1 AARRPARADRLPVLL
16 RDRPLARVQ
25 DGRRAGRVGRPGQLR
40 RVALGPAVLPYLPL
54 HGRRHP
60 RQARARHVDGAPP
73 EREVQRPLVHARPA
87 LPPLGHAQPDRRALL
102 ALDLRRHAQRDDQPH
117 PDRLVPRQNAR
128 PVPGQPRL
136 RALVRHRRDH
146 LAGHALLDHD
156 AAGRHAGDPRPAL
169 RGRRD
174 RRRQRHAALP
184 LRHRAA
190 ARLRPRRHLPALDD
204 LDRQLDQLHLHPDA
218 RRPGRRDH
226 DVPDA
231 RLRRRRHRRAPDGD
245 GRRHLGAL
253 LPHLHRRDLLPH
265 QAHALLGGA
274 LVTTSASVR
283 LVRRL
288 VLVVGLGF
296 FTLWTLFPI
305 YWIVSTSL
313 KPNAEI
319 YGDAALWPRSLTF
332 IHFDEIFNQT
342 RFGTY
347 FRNSLEVSV
356 LTTVCAMAIGV
367 LAAYAL
373 TRLTFTGRTFVAR
386 SVIVTYL
393 VPGSLLF
400 IPVFQLAYTL
410 GLTDKALG
418 LVVVYLIGTVP
429 FCTWLAISYFN

>member
-1 AARRPARADRLPVLL
+1 M
-16 RDRPLARVQ
+16 
-25 DGRRAGRVGRPGQLR
+25 
-40 RVALGPAVLPYLPL
+40 
-54 HGRRHP
+54 
-60 RQARARHVDGAPP
+60 
-73 EREVQRPLVHARPA
+73 
-87 LPPLGHAQPDRRALL
+87 
-102 ALDLRRHAQRDDQPH
+102 
-117 PDRLVPRQNAR
+117 
-128 PVPGQPRL
+128 
-136 RALVRHRRDH
+136 
-146 LAGHALLDHD
+146 
-156 AAGRHAGDPRPAL
+156 
-169 RGRRD
+169 
-174 RRRQRHAALP
+174 
-184 LRHRAA
+184 
-190 ARLRPRRHLPALDD
+190 
-204 LDRQLDQLHLHPDA
+204 
-218 RRPGRRDH
+218 
-226 DVPDA
+226 
-231 RLRRRRHRRAPDGD
+231 
-245 GRRHLGAL
+245 
-253 LPHLHRRDLLPH
+253 
-265 QAHALLGGA
+265 
-274 LVTTSASVR
+274 TTSASVR

-429 FCTWLAISYFN
+429 FCTWLAISYFNTIPHELEDAAMVDGANRLQSLLFIILPLALPALAVIALFAFTNSWNEFLFALLLIGRDSEKTIPAGLAGLINGDVFQWGALMAGALITALPPVAIYVLAQRWVVSGLASGAVKH

>member
-1 AARRPARADRLPVLL
+1 M
-16 RDRPLARVQ
+16 
-25 DGRRAGRVGRPGQLR
+25 
-40 RVALGPAVLPYLPL
+40 
-54 HGRRHP
+54 
-60 RQARARHVDGAPP
+60 
-73 EREVQRPLVHARPA
+73 
-87 LPPLGHAQPDRRALL
+87 
-102 ALDLRRHAQRDDQPH
+102 
-117 PDRLVPRQNAR
+117 
-128 PVPGQPRL
+128 
-136 RALVRHRRDH
+136 
-146 LAGHALLDHD
+146 
-156 AAGRHAGDPRPAL
+156 
-169 RGRRD
+169 
-174 RRRQRHAALP
+174 
-184 LRHRAA
+184 
-190 ARLRPRRHLPALDD
+190 
-204 LDRQLDQLHLHPDA
+204 
-218 RRPGRRDH
+218 
-226 DVPDA
+226 
-231 RLRRRRHRRAPDGD
+231 
-245 GRRHLGAL
+245 
-253 LPHLHRRDLLPH
+253 
-265 QAHALLGGA
+265 
-274 LVTTSASVR
+274 TTSASVR

-418 LVVVYLIGTVP
+418 LVVVYMIGTVP
-429 FCTWLAISYFN
+429 FCTWLAISYFNTIPHELEDAAMVDGANRLQSLLFIILPLALPALAVIALFAFTNSWNEFLFALLLIGRDSEKTIPAGLAGLINGDVFQWGALMAGALITALPPVAIYVLAQRWVVSGLASGAVKH